1 MISHLKTM
9 AQNLISFTEMKNWK
23 FYNKLKE
30 LFIELKRK
38 KDKKKKSPTIA
49 QISYK
54 MMKKKSHLV

>member
-1 MISHLKTM
+1 M

-30 LFIELKRK
+30 FFIELKRK

-49 QISYK
+49 QIIYK
-54 MMKKKSHLV
+54 MTKKKSHLV